1 MSENLKTMVNQVITQ
16 KIDHSTG
23 EIVESEKE
31 DIVKVPQTPDFVM
44 TFTQDIGFIANISSA
59 ASKLLFGILVK
70 IDRANEIVLVKETKE
85 IIAEMVGLKTSTVS
99 KLVTELY
106 QAKVLLK
113 KNSNSRSGVYV
124 LNPYFFGKGRWVNI
138 NKLRM
143 LVEYDFKN
151 SKKTVGI
158 ETEYI
163 DNKDD
168 YIGQLIEHQD
178 VVLNELEKIN
188 QVKNDNSF
196 EPSLLRNESIPSNSN
211 NFNPNF
217 INDEDLVQNRSK
229 TNLELENENL
239 RLRLANK
246 EADNEALRLQIQLAS
261 IQN

>member
-16 KIDHSTG
+16 KVNHSTG
-23 EIVESEKE
+23 EVIESEKE

-70 IDRANEIVLVKETKE
+70 IDRANEIILVKETKE

-113 KNSNSRSGVYV
+113 KNNNSRSGVYV

-163 DNKDD
+163 DDKDD

-178 VVLNELEKIN
+178 VVLNELERIN
-188 QVKNDNSF
+188 QVKNNNSL
-196 EPSLLRNESIPSNSN
+196 ELHSLHGELPSTNHDSLSPVLATDES
-211 NFNPNF
+211 
-217 INDEDLVQNRSK
+217 LMQNRSK

-261 IQN
+261 IKN

>member
-16 KIDHSTG
+16 KVDHSTG

-31 DIVKVPQTPDFVM
+31 DIIKVPQTPDFVM

-143 LVEYDFKN
+143 LVEYIDDKN
-151 SKKTVGI
+151 
-158 ETEYI
+158 
-163 DNKDD
+163 D

-188 QVKNDNSF
+188 QVKNNSSF
-196 EPSLLRNESIPSNSN
+196 EPSLLHNESVSSNSN

-217 INDEDLVQNRSK
+217 INDEDIVQNRSK

-261 IQN
+261 IQK